1 MSIVAEQ
8 SADPSSRG
16 LLSPAE
22 PHRLLLVQRWWLRG
36 GLFLLPF
43 AYSFDTYDS
52 YVLPKLLFA
61 RLVVLGLLGFLV
73 AIALTRGR
81 LEIKRTRLDLPLL
94 LFLVSAA
101 ISTALAYNVNTAI
114 FGTYSRYDGLLTTL
128 TYVALFWLAV
138 QALDGPGDARAMLR
152 VLLASGY
159 VFALLSIVQAIGDAA
174 SLRPVH
180 PAWATVGNSN
190 VAGAFLAMSAPLA
203 AFELAGATTWSG
215 RLLAMNLLLA
225 LGVALAL
232 TLSRSAWLGVAAAGI
247 VLVAGW
253 RGWVPRVAVAA
264 AMVVTAA
271 ALLLAGLQPGLSGQ
285 EHVVGQRFASIL
297 NPAEL
302 GSRPHIWQDSVRLIA
317 SRPLFGYGPD
327 NFGLVYPNFQTGKW
341 ETSNGV
347 EVPIDK
353 AHAETLQVAATQGLL
368 GLVAY
373 LAILVALAR
382 SVWRSD
388 RDDLQV
394 AAFAVVV
401 AYQVSLQL
409 NFTALGAAFPY
420 WIAVAA
426 AVTLWNNPAARLA
439 ATPRSKPTVRAT
451 AGVSA
456 IAIAALAAGVVV
468 LPYIADTR
476 LRDAVGAD
484 FGGRGEAARA
494 AATQASAL
502 VPYESVYQVE
512 IGNVA
517 FERGLWAEA
526 RPAYLS
532 ADRLGTYNPRVLRN
546 LALADRNLGLTAEA
560 LAAARRAL
568 ALDRFDPANQ
578 ALVDQLLVGSP

>member
-8 SADPSSRG
+8 SPGPSSGG
-16 LLSPAE
+16 LLSRAE
-22 PHRLLLVQRWWLRG
+22 PRALLLVQRWWLRG

-61 RLVVLGLLGFLV
+61 RLVVLGLLGFLL

-114 FGTYSRYDGLLTTL
+114 FGTYSRYDGLLTTM

-138 QALDGPGDARAMLR
+138 QALDGAGDARAMLR

-159 VFALLSIVQAIGDAA
+159 VFALVAIIQAIGDAA
-174 SLRPVH
+174 SLRAGH
-180 PAWATVGNSN
+180 PAWATIGNSN
-190 VAGAFLAMSAPLA
+190 VAGAFLAMTAPLA
-203 AFELAGATTWSG
+203 VFELAGATTWSG
-215 RLLAMNLLLA
+215 RLLALNLLLA
-225 LGVALAL
+225 IGVALAL

-253 RGWVPRVAVAA
+253 RRRVPRVAVAA

-297 NPAEL
+297 NPADL
-302 GSRPHIWQDSVRLIA
+302 GSRPHIWRDSVPMIA

-327 NFGLVYPNFQTGKW
+327 NFGLVYPFFQTGKW

-347 EVPIDK
+347 EVQIDK

-368 GLVAY
+368 GLLAY
-373 LAILVALAR
+373 LAILVALVR
-382 SVWRSD
+382 SFWRSK
-388 RDDLQV
+388 RDELQV

-426 AVTLWNNPAARLA
+426 AVTLWDNPTARLA
-439 ATPRSKPTVRAT
+439 ATPRSKPKVRAT

-456 IAIAALAAGVVV
+456 IAIAALAAGIVV

-484 FGGRGEAARA
+484 FGGRGDAARA

-512 IGNVA
+512 IGNLA

-546 LALADRNLGLTAEA
+546 LALADRNLGLSAEA